1 MHHGVGLLKVDTARG
16 ATPQGCGPSIPTS
29 LPRRTTTRIWAAVGL
44 VLLAVAYPEI
54 RRVSPLLHAIFFQR
68 INAPIAEWGPWAPI
82 GSVLIMVA
90 NTFVPFP
97 GESLGI
103 VNGAIFGFWGGLAV
117 SWTGVMGSA
126 VLAFG
131 IGRALSRRTLGR
143 GRVQEL
149 VAYADAL
156 VRRRWQM
163 ALVVRFFPL
172 FPFALFNFALGR
184 APVPWGTF
192 LWTTAFGVFPMTAAF
207 VAVGYGAA
215 AAPGV
220 VVWAMPALAGFI
232 AAGFALRG
240 RMGRDPR
247 QVQ

>member
-1 MHHGVGLLKVDTARG
+1 MHHGVGLLEVDSARG
-16 ATPQGCGPSIPTS
+16 ATPQGCGPSVLASPQG
-29 LPRRTTTRIWAAVGL
+29 RTNMLIWAAVGL

-54 RRVSPLLHAIFFQR
+54 RRVSPQLCAISFQH
-68 INAPIAEWGPWAPI
+68 IHAPIAEWGTWAPI
-82 GSVLIMVA
+82 GSMLIMVA

-131 IGRALSRRTLGR
+131 IGRALRRRTLGQ
-143 GRVQEL
+143 GRVRAL

-156 VRRRWQM
+156 VRRGWRM

-184 APVPWGTF
+184 AHVPWGTF
-192 LWTTAFGVFPMTAAF
+192 LWTTAFGVFPMTAAV
-207 VAVGYGAA
+207 VAVGYGAT

-220 VVWAMPALAGFI
+220 VVWGMPVLAGLI
-232 AAGFALRG
+232 AAGFALRC
-240 RMGRDPR
+240 RMGRDPWR
-247 QVQ
+247 VR

>member
-1 MHHGVGLLKVDTARG
+1 MHHGVGSPKVDTARG
-16 ATPQGCGPSIPTS
+16 ATPQGCGPSIPAS
-29 LPRRTTTRIWAAVGL
+29 LPRRTTTRIWVAVCV

-54 RRVSPLLHAIFFQR
+54 RRVSPLVFAISLQH
-68 INAPIAEWGPWAPI
+68 IHIPIAEWGPWAPI

-126 VLAFG
+126 VIAFG
-131 IGRALSRRTLGR
+131 MGRALSRRTLGR

-149 VAYADAL
+149 VVYADAL
-156 VRRRWQM
+156 VRRGWQI

-215 AAPGV
+215 AVPGM
-220 VVWAMPALAGFI
+220 VVWATPALAGFI
-232 AAGFALRG
+232 AAGFALRS